1 MWYIVSQWY
10 SMSHIMT
17 ATRTAPRSN
26 KKFRQHLSTASDA
39 RAVRTREALRGALLS
54 LLKRKPLD
62 EINIR
67 EIATEAGIGH
77 ATFYRHHPT
86 KEALLHDLAADE
98 VQSLV
103 GLTAPLMDAK
113 GSQAA
118 CEALFAYASEHRALW
133 STFLN
138 GGAAGDVREEM
149 LRLSLGLAAAQLPAQ
164 ARATGEMCVRLM
176 VGGTIEVLT
185 WWLKDPNPPPVKEV
199 AKALSQGVVLPV
211 LAKIAILMDV
221 PPDVQRNAR
230 GARPSRK
237 LRVAP

>member
-1 MWYIVSQWY
+1 
-10 SMSHIMT
+10 MT
-17 ATRTAPRSN
+17 ATRTARRSTAETRAAPRSN

-39 RAVRTREALRGALLS
+39 RAVRTREALRAALLS
-54 LLKRKPLD
+54 LLEHKPLD
-62 EINIR
+62 AIGIR
-67 EIATEAGIGH
+67 EIAAAAGIGH

-103 GLTAPLMDAK
+103 NLTAPLMDAE

-118 CEALFAYASEHRALW
+118 CEALFAYAHEHRALW

-138 GGAAGDVREEM
+138 GGAAGAVRAEM
-149 LRLSLGLAAAQLPAQ
+149 LRLSLDLAAAQLPVQ
-164 ARATGEMCVRLM
+164 ARAIGELCVRLM
-176 VGGTIEVLT
+176 VGGTIEMLT

-211 LAKIAILMDV
+211 LARVAIFMDV
-221 PPDVQRNAR
+221 PPGVQRNAR
-230 GARPSRK
+230 GARPSRRM
-237 LRVAP
+237 RVAP